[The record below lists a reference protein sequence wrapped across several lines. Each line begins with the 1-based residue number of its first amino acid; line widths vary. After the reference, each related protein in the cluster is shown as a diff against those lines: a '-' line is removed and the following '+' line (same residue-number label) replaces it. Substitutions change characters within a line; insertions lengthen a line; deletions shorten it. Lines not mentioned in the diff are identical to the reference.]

1 MSYKAFWENPYQT
14 ELRTTVLKI
23 DDASVQLAETI
34 FYAESGGQE
43 SDYGTIDGINVV
55 KAEKNGLNIIYTLE
69 DNPHFKVGD
78 EVVVCIDWNRR
89 YQLMKLHF
97 AAEVILELFY
107 AKCADIKKIGAHIS
121 EDKSRID
128 FEWPESIT
136 GLLLKIQREAQNI
149 VDADLPIESEFS
161 DKTNEKRYWKVEGF
175 AQVPCGGT
183 HLSRTSEV
191 GQITLKRKNLGKGK
205 ERVEIYVA

>member
-69 DNPHFKVGD
+69 DNPHFKAGD
-78 EVVVCIDWNRR
+78 EVVFV
-89 YQLMKLHF
+89 
-97 AAEVILELFY
+97 
-107 AKCADIKKIGAHIS
+107 S
-121 EDKSRID
+121 
-128 FEWPESIT
+128 T
-136 GLLLKIQREAQNI
+136 GI
-149 VDADLPIESEFS
+149 VDI
-161 DKTNEKRYWKVEGF
+161 N
-175 AQVPCGGT
+175 
-183 HLSRTSEV
+183 
-191 GQITLKRKNLGKGK
+191 
-205 ERVEIYVA
+205 